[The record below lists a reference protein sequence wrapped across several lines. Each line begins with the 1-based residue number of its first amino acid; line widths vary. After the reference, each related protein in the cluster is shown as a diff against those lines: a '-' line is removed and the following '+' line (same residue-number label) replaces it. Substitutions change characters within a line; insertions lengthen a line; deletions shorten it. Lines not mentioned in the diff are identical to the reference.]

1 MQCKQFSEFRHDYWS
16 GCLFLSLASYWLF
29 NHFKLAQMVCFVR
42 PFLNLLFV
50 KDCRRIFISHNGIH
64 QQRLLLELYLTSPIK
79 WQDKHRMRHCRRPRP
94 LPIKTFSQLREKIL
108 VSFHLLPF
116 YAKLLFL
123 KFALNPAKSICMCG
137 LCTQCLSIPLP
148 TLTSFFVKNDEPMN
162 SIESLAKTP
171 SCARA
176 RIEYSW

>member
-79 WQDKHRMRHCRRPRP
+79 WLDKHCAA
-94 LPIKTFSQLREKIL
+94 LSSTKTASHKN
-108 VSFHLLPF
+108 LLPT
-116 YAKLLFL
+116 AGKNPRFL
-123 KFALNPAKSICMCG
+123 SPTSVLCKAFISEICIKSG
-137 LCTQCLSIPLP
+137 
-148 TLTSFFVKNDEPMN
+148 
-162 SIESLAKTP
+162 
-171 SCARA
+171 
-176 RIEYSW
+176 